1 MESQDTKLVTVFHTR
16 KDAFIGVARSILDD
30 AGIEYEA
37 TNPSGF
43 GGMDIIVRSEDAEEA
58 KKLLEGIGVA
68 VDETEEKDSS
78 YTNEPSE
85 YLPYPRDVVSES
97 TRYSSLAIFVFVIIV
112 ILLAVYF
119 VRC

>member
-16 KDAFIGVARSILDD
+16 KDAIIGVAKSILDD

-43 GGMDIIVRSEDAEEA
+43 AGMEIIVRSGDAEEA

-68 VDETEEKDSS
+68 VDETEETDST
-78 YTNEPSE
+78 YTDEPS
-85 YLPYPRDVVSES
+85 YDTPNKKDIVSES
-97 TRYSSLAIFVFVIIV
+97 GRYSNFGILVLIIIV
-112 ILLAVYF
+112 LLLAYYF